1 MNTHLLQINKLRN
14 LVQSLLLL
22 LGLGLILSLIGWII
36 GGMLLVIIS
45 IGLLLFA
52 YYMNSSVSPAWLLRM
67 YHARPIP
74 YAHAPSLYDALKIL
88 CQRAELGYVPTLY
101 HIPSPVMNAF
111 TIGNEENSVIAL
123 SSGLLKRLSFRECV
137 GVLAHEVSHCLHQDI
152 RVMSFADLASRM
164 TTLLSHFG
172 YLLLLINLP
181 LLLAGYVVFHWELIL
196 TLILA
201 PLATTLLQLALSRT
215 REYDADLRA
224 AILLGDP
231 RPLAEALHKTEHYQ
245 GRLLEQIYMPGKR
258 IAEPSIIRTHPP
270 SEERIKRLLALL
282 EQDSEVF
289 TYERLPLDHSSSLQR
304 QPAVTYRHPRR
315 RLSGLWF

>member
-1 MNTHLLQINKLRN
+1 MNTNLLHINKLRN
-14 LVQSLLLL
+14 IVQSVLLL

-36 GGMLLVIIS
+36 GGMPLVILS
-45 IGLLLFA
+45 IALLLFI
-52 YYMNSSVSPAWLLRM
+52 YYMNSSVSPVWLLRM
-67 YHARPIP
+67 YHARPVP
-74 YAHAPSLYDALKIL
+74 YAQAPGLYDALNTL
-88 CQRAELGYVPTLY
+88 CQRAGLDYVPTLY

-111 TIGNEENSVIAL
+111 TIGSEENSVIAL
-123 SSGLLKRLSFRECV
+123 SSGLLKRLNFRECV
-137 GVLAHEVSHCLHQDI
+137 GVLAHEIGHCLHQDI
-152 RVMSFADLASRM
+152 RIMSFADLASRM

-215 REYDADLRA
+215 REYDADMRA

-231 RPLAEALHKTEHYQ
+231 RPLAEALYKTERYQ

-282 EQDSEVF
+282 EQDTDVF
-289 TYERLPLDHSSSLQR
+289 TYTRLPLERSSSLLEPMQTGLKR
-304 QPAVTYRHPRR
+304 PRR